1 MAVGLAL
8 AAVGGRGSVVGT
20 PDVMATGVEGG
31 RGWRVVMGV
40 AETGETSGSGEF
52 TSSVTLFNRNTVSC
66 RTYSVWSPS

>member
-40 AETGETSGSGEF
+40 AETGNKWRDAQVNSPPLSLSLTET
-52 TSSVTLFNRNTVSC
+52 L
-66 RTYSVWSPS
+66 